1 MQESNSLSGG
11 EETSIYDSNS
21 LQSGDSYDSGL
32 AKSHRRM
39 GSNVSTG
46 KLSWVFSS
54 NIELVNFILFPNYL
68 KIYIQT

>member
-1 MQESNSLSGG
+1 MISKKKKYIFNFTKILKLQESNSLSGG

-46 KLSWVFSS
+46 K
-54 NIELVNFILFPNYL
+54 
-68 KIYIQT
+68 

>member
-1 MQESNSLSGG
+1 MNSRFPPRTKLEFNFTDIFFSKLQESNSLSGG

-46 KLSWVFSS
+46 KF
-54 NIELVNFILFPNYL
+54 
-68 KIYIQT
+68 